1 MLAAAPQVVIDAGAI
16 AGSLTACGL
25 LLAGIWRI
33 PVVRRLWVRNVTE
46 PRDERLKEVVRA
58 VVDPIIAELRPNGG
72 SSLRDAVDRQEW
84 RLARLEKHAG
94 LTDAVGRPYAD
105 EDGA

>member
-25 LLAGIWRI
+25 LLAGVWKI
-33 PVVRRLWVRNVTE
+33 PLVRRLWARNVTD
-46 PRDERLKEVVRA
+46 PRRERFREDVRA

-72 SSLRDAVDRQEW
+72 SSMRDAIDRQEL
-84 RLARLEKHAG
+84 RLARVEKHLNLDPVSA
-94 LTDAVGRPYAD
+94 RPYSD